1 MNLRRGLVTMAVLP
15 CLVLASC
22 ADDTVDEIRGVE
34 TPSPSPSPSPVETV
48 GGRFGSKHSPRPR
61 PSPSVPAIV
70 TPQPVPST
78 LSGTWLGVLRTSQNP
93 NRFDDELKD
102 LRKRYGGQIL
112 VGQVFCFPGV
122 NEGRSLPDDGYF
134 LAFITG
140 SLPAAQALVAD
151 SGYSAHFYARVEDRC
166 GG

>member
-1 MNLRRGLVTMAVLP
+1 VNPRQGLVTVAVLSS
-15 CLVLASC
+15 LFVLTSCTPGPVEEASG
-22 ADDTVDEIRGVE
+22 T
-34 TPSPSPSPSPVETV
+34 TSPSPSPSPSPVETV
-48 GGRFGSKHSPRPR
+48 GGRFGSKHRPKPRPT
-61 PSPSVPAIV
+61 PPSVV
-70 TPQPVPST
+70 TPQPIPST
-78 LSGTWLGVLRTSQNP
+78 LTGTWLGVLRTSRNP

-102 LRKRYGGQIL
+102 LRKRYDGRII

-122 NEGRSLPDDGYF
+122 NEGRSLPDDGYI